1 MAAKGFDF
9 RQPRFIAV
17 LPCKEM
23 GGFKNGS
30 SSVSLIGKKPA

>member
-17 LPCKEM
+17 LPTAQGCYKNKEN
-23 GGFKNGS
+23 KS
-30 SSVSLIGKKPA
+30 

>member
-17 LPCKEM
+17 LPLHRLEGKF
-23 GGFKNGS
+23 GFMVKS
-30 SSVSLIGKKPA
+30 RL